1 MSVLRSRQTSY
12 GLLTIEQVTGGY
24 VIKLNG
30 KLYKG
35 TYSSLD
41 DAINELEHLPN

>member
-1 MSVLRSRQTSY
+1 MVLRSRRTSY
-12 GLLTIEQVTGGY
+12 GLLTIEDVSGGY
-24 VIKLNG
+24 IICLNG

-41 DAINELEHLPN
+41 DAIREFESLPN